1 MLYKFYT
8 DFAKL
13 AQVSYVVLMFLY
25 FLQILPCFKNFNI
38 CCVLKRTCIYVWHH
52 LEIMKKT
59 LIMKLKD
66 LNMCRI
72 FHNSLLDIIFVFALT
87 LDANTKF
94 DVTL

>member
-25 FLQILPCFKNFNI
+25 FLQILPCFKNFNF
-38 CCVLKRTCIYVWHH
+38 CCVFSNVHVSVWHH

-66 LNMCRI
+66 LNMSRI

-87 LDANTKF
+87 LDANNK
-94 DVTL
+94 